1 MSKKS
6 DLGVRART
14 AIIFGI
20 AMIGGMYWN
29 VYSYLALMT
38 AIMLASVFE
47 YQGIIAK
54 ATKPNAVSGW
64 YRPYSMLVALVLFG
78 LSTLHVLGYNVLG
91 YAIIIPVMLFGFF
104 ILELF
109 AHSEKPFE
117 NVGYQMLG
125 AVYLISPFMLLNYIA
140 VTPRLY
146 YWQLVMSIFF
156 IIWANDVFAYLV
168 GRQIGKTKLL
178 ERISPGKTWEGS
190 AGGAVGA
197 MGFAIALHY
206 LFHLEGLLWYD
217 WVVMAALISIF
228 STLGDLSESMLKR
241 SLGLKDSGN
250 LLPGHGGMLD
260 RFDAFYFAVP
270 AVAAYLFLRG
280 WMG

>member
-14 AIIFGI
+14 AIIFGVV
-20 AMIGGMYWN
+20 MIGGMWWH

-38 AIMLASVFE
+38 VIMLASIYE
-47 YQGIIAK
+47 YQGIMKK
-54 ATKPNAVSGW
+54 ATKPNGVTGW
-64 YRPYSMLVALVLFG
+64 YLPYSVLVGVVLFS
-78 LSTLHVLGYNVLG
+78 LSALHTLGYPVDGYVIVAPVL
-91 YAIIIPVMLFGFF
+91 LFVFF
-104 ILELF
+104 VLELF
-109 AHSEKPFE
+109 ARSEKPFE

-125 AVYLISPFMLLNYIA
+125 AVYLVSPFILMNYIA
-140 VTPRLY
+140 VRPDSY
-146 YWQLVMSIFF
+146 HWPLVMSTVF

-190 AGGAVGA
+190 AGGVVGA
-197 MGFAIALHY
+197 MGFAMGLHY
-206 LFHLEGLLWYD
+206 LFQLKGLYWFD
-217 WVVMAALISIF
+217 WVAMAALISIF

-241 SLGLKDSGN
+241 SLNIKDSGN
-250 LLPGHGGMLD
+250 LLPGHGGILD